1 MTKVLAF
8 DYLEQYAG
16 IEQEIESAIKRVLK
30 SGQLILGPEVQAFEN
45 EFAEW
50 LGGGGYGVGVNSGTD
65 ALVVALMALDIGP
78 GDEVITV
85 ANTAV
90 PTVSAIRAVGSI
102 PGFCEIDGDT
112 CLMDIAELDACIS
125 ERTRA
130 IIPVHLYGNVVD
142 VPAIRS
148 VVANRDI
155 KIIEDCAQSHGAKL
169 GSLSTDAMA
178 GTMTGTMTGTMGDV
192 GAFSFYPTKN
202 LGAYGD
208 AGLCYTSDEALADKM
223 RSIRM
228 YGFKDRQYSQMS
240 GVNSRL
246 DELQAAI
253 LRVKLPGLHGYI
265 ERRRAIATQ
274 YSAILG
280 SSIQPVQPSSSAHHA
295 YHQFVV
301 KLSQRDAV
309 KESLARRGVATAI
322 HYPWPIH
329 TMSGFSDLNYKHGDL
344 PVTESVANEILSL
357 PMYPELK
364 SAQVEQVCSA
374 INQVVEELGGK

>member
-1 MTKVLAF
+1 MIEVKAF
-8 DYLEQYAG
+8 DYLEQYAE
-16 IEQEIESAIKRVLK
+16 IEQEIETAIKRVLK
-30 SGQLILGPEVQAFEN
+30 SGQLILGPEVEAFEN

-50 LGGGGYGVGVNSGTD
+50 LGGGGHGVGVNSGTD
-65 ALVVALMALDIGP
+65 ALVVALMALDIGQ
-78 GDEVITV
+78 GDEVVTV

-90 PTVSAIRAVGSI
+90 PTVSAIRAVGAT
-102 PGFCEIDGDT
+102 PKFCEIDGDT
-112 CLMDIAELDACIS
+112 CLMDIAELDACIT

-142 VPAIRS
+142 VPEIRS
-148 VVANRDI
+148 VIASRDI

-169 GSLSTDAMA
+169 GNLSTGTMA
-178 GTMTGTMTGTMGDV
+178 GTMGAV

-223 RSIRM
+223 RCIRM

-253 LRVKLPGLHGYI
+253 LRVKLPGLNSYI
-265 ERRRAIATQ
+265 ERRRSIATQ
-274 YSAILG
+274 YSNTLE
-280 SSIQPVQPSSSAHHA
+280 SSIKLVQTSPSGHHA

-301 KLSQRDAV
+301 KLSRRDAI
-309 KESLARRGVATAI
+309 KESLAQMGVTTAI

-329 TMSGFSDLNYKHGDL
+329 TMSGFSDLNYQHGDL
-344 PVTESVANEILSL
+344 PVTESIANEILSL
-357 PMYPELK
+357 PIYPELK
-364 SAQVEQVCSA
+364 PTQVEQVCSA
-374 INQVVEELGGK
+374 INQVVEELRGE